1 MLTLRSKHGQVR
13 CKKGQ
18 SIRTT
23 EVVEVQVTDCTNGG
37 ARLQFVA
44 AGPDVP
50 RVRTP
55 SGGRYAIRKGQR
67 LLVAP
72 SMVLTVVGCLNG
84 SVRLNVQP
92 VTDGGGGVPRPPQ
105 TPKRG
110 GHDNFAHPHRGS
122 SAGEKW

>member
-23 EVVEVQVTDCTNGG
+23 ETVEVRVTDCTNGG
-37 ARLQFVA
+37 ARLRFVS
-44 AGPDVP
+44 AGTGIPCI
-50 RVRTP
+50 RTP
-55 SGGRYAIRKGQR
+55 GGGQYAIRKGQKI
-67 LLVAP
+67 LVAP

-92 VTDGGGGVPRPPQ
+92 APSGAAGTVLLSSPRG
-105 TPKRG
+105 PKRDK
-110 GHDNFAHPHRGS
+110 HLDFTHPQRGP
-122 SAGEKW
+122 SAR